1 VFVVPFGRSLLI
13 LEAAEFV
20 LTPPAPPQ
28 PRIFIVRGRTIK
40 GILRPESPCD
50 DRCTYAKGNLCE
62 CSCGGKNHGINYHGG
77 GVRLL
82 APAAESQV
90 QLF

>member
-1 VFVVPFGRSLLI
+1 MNNEP
-13 LEAAEFV
+13 EFS

-28 PRIFIVRGRTIK
+28 VRVYIVRGRTIK

-50 DRCTYAKGNLCE
+50 DRCVYAKGNLCE
-62 CSCGGKNHGINYHGG
+62 CSCGGKNHGKHYDYAE
-77 GVRLL
+77 LKKMA
-82 APAAESQV
+82 APLGSQS